1 MQCETINS
9 TEHERRLFGFRE
21 FSSVSLVSRSLFFFG
36 YLRVFVWGILAGFW
50 IQAIHLER

>member
-36 YLRVFVWGILAGFW
+36 HLRVFVWGILAGFW